1 MNKQQHS
8 NKGLNKMT
16 NKTTRT
22 INLKPTRSGYIRCLQ
37 VIAKCSTNKVDRVWA
52 KRQFE
57 LIANED
63 KQEAK

>member
-1 MNKQQHS
+1 
-8 NKGLNKMT
+8 MT
-16 NKTTRT
+16 KKTTRT

-52 KRQFE
+52 KRQLE

-63 KQEAK
+63 KQGN